1 MMKFARMPIV
11 FNSKETGVD
20 IVRDIED
27 RISMLDNLVEL
38 IVFTPKGSFGGD
50 PDFGFEYWNHEY
62 SNVNYRE
69 FNNEQT
75 GMSLTGSHNEISK
88 KECQESIRQSLATYA
103 PQLKQVLVSINLNA
117 AENEKL
123 HKKKVPSK
131 YLVTLIIEGIID
143 DGLGTTCKY
152 KKKVEFLM
160 EPTAKKYR
168 I

>member
-1 MMKFARMPIV
+1 MV
-11 FNSKETGVD
+11 FSSTPLSFNNTNTGIS
-20 IVRDIED
+20 IVRDIEE

-38 IVFTPKGSFGGD
+38 IVFTPRGSFNGD

-62 SNVNYRE
+62 SNVHYRE

-75 GMSLTGSHNEISK
+75 GLSSGGIYNEITK
-88 KECQESIRQSLATYA
+88 KECQDSIRQSLSTYA
-103 PQLKQVLVSINLNA
+103 PQLKQVFVSMELNS
-117 AENEKL
+117 AEAEKQR
-123 HKKKVPSK
+123 KKKVPSK
-131 YLVTLIIEGIID
+131 YVVTITVEGIID

-152 KKKVEFLM
+152 EKNVMFLI

>member
-1 MMKFARMPIV
+1 MNFSSTPLTFK
-11 FNSKETGVD
+11 NSDTGIC
-20 IVRDIED
+20 IVRDIQE

-38 IVFTPKGSFGGD
+38 IVFTPKGSFNGD

-62 SNVNYRE
+62 SNVHYRE

-75 GMSLTGSHNEISK
+75 GLSSGGLYNEITK
-88 KECQESIRQSLATYA
+88 KECQESIRQSLSTYA
-103 PQLKQVLVSINLNA
+103 PELKQVFVSIELNS
-117 AENEKL
+117 AEAEKQR
-123 HKKKVPSK
+123 KKKVPSK
-131 YLVTLIIEGIID
+131 YVVTIAVEGIIE

-152 KKKVEFLM
+152 VKNVMFLI

>member
-1 MMKFARMPIV
+1 MKFASTPIS
-11 FNSKETGVD
+11 FRSEESSIR
-20 IVRDIED
+20 IVRDIEE

-38 IVFTPKGSFGGD
+38 IVFTPRGSFIGD

-62 SNVNYRE
+62 SNVHYRE

-75 GMSLTGSHNEISK
+75 GLSSNGLYNEITK
-88 KECQESIRQSLATYA
+88 KECQESIRQSLSTYA
-103 PQLKQVLVSINLNA
+103 PQLKQVFVSMELNS
-117 AENEKL
+117 AEAEKQR
-123 HKKKVPSK
+123 KKKVPSK
-131 YLVTLIIEGIID
+131 YVVTIMVEGVID

-152 KKKVEFLM
+152 EKNVMFLI

>member
-1 MMKFARMPIV
+1 MV
-11 FNSKETGVD
+11 FSSTPLSFNNTNTGLS
-20 IVRDIED
+20 IVRDIEE

-38 IVFTPKGSFGGD
+38 IVFTPRGSFNGD

-62 SNVNYRE
+62 SNVHYRE

-75 GMSLTGSHNEISK
+75 GLSSGGIYNEITK
-88 KECQESIRQSLATYA
+88 KECQDSIRQSLSTYA
-103 PQLKQVLVSINLNA
+103 PQLKQVFVSMELNS
-117 AENEKL
+117 AEAGKQL
-123 HKKKVPSK
+123 KKKVPSK
-131 YLVTLIIEGIID
+131 YVVTITVEGIID

-152 KKKVEFLM
+152 EKNVMFLI

>member
-1 MMKFARMPIV
+1 MV
-11 FNSKETGVD
+11 FSSTPLSFNNTNTGIS
-20 IVRDIED
+20 IVRDIEE

-38 IVFTPKGSFGGD
+38 IVFTPRGSFVSD

-62 SNVNYRE
+62 SNVHYRE

-75 GMSLTGSHNEISK
+75 GLSSGGLYNEITK
-88 KECQESIRQSLATYA
+88 KECQESIRQSLSTYA
-103 PQLKQVLVSINLNA
+103 PQLKQVFVSMELNS
-117 AENEKL
+117 AEAEKQR
-123 HKKKVPSK
+123 KKKVPSK
-131 YLVTLIIEGIID
+131 YVVTITVEGIID

-152 KKKVEFLM
+152 EKNVMFLI